1 MELLFGIF
9 SGFIFGGFVIL
20 ALLYVL
26 SSLAF
31 VKVFRKLGYQ
41 SPGLGWVPILNIF
54 ILATIVTTG
63 VSKVK
68 VLGAFELDIN
78 IYRFLWV
85 LPLAV
90 SLLFGGWGTTISYIF
105 AAIYYG
111 DMYSRVYA
119 SFDNTNVEDQTVLGA
134 VSGIISIIFVVKVL
148 AADNNLVQ
156 LRFRHDDVR

>member
-1 MELLFGIF
+1 MELLFGLF
-9 SGFIFGGFVIL
+9 GGFIFGGFVIL

-68 VLGAFELDIN
+68 VLGAFELDVN

-119 SFDNTNVEDQTVLGA
+119 SLMLRIRQFLVLYQE
-134 VSGIISIIFVVKVL
+134 SYLSYL
-148 AADNNLVQ
+148 LS
-156 LRFRHDDVR
+156 RHLQQITIWFS